1 MNQILLLMS
10 NLKVSTLAILGIVL
24 AFLMPIIPLI
34 LIVGAAIGLDTV
46 FGILRARKLKEPVT
60 SRRLSKIVSKMVL
73 YNSAVVLFFCIEKY
87 VLGDFTLMVTAIPF
101 VLTKLVTTTLLF
113 IEITSISESYK
124 AITGVSL
131 WMKAKMMVSR
141 GVEIKT
147 IIQGITATTTTETTA
162 TTTATTT
169 ETDFKESDESNH

>member
-1 MNQILLLMS
+1 MS
-10 NLKVSTLAILGIVL
+10 NLKVSILAVGGIIL

-34 LIVGAAIGLDTV
+34 LIVGGAIFLDTI

-73 YNSAVVLFFCIEKY
+73 YNSAVILFFCIEKY
-87 VLGDFTLMVTAIPF
+87 ILGDFTLMVTAIPF
-101 VLTKLVTTTLLF
+101 VITKLVTTTLLF

-131 WMKAKMMVSR
+131 WDKAKSMLSR
-141 GVEIKT
+141 GKEIKT
-147 IIQGITATTTTETTA
+147 IIQGITATTSTINTETHFT
-162 TTTATTT
+162 
-169 ETDFKESDESNH
+169 ESDESNN